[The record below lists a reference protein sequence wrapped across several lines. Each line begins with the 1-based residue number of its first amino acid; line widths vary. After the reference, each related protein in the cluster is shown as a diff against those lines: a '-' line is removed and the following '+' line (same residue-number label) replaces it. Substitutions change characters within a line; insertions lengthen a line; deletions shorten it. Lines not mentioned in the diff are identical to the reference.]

1 MVYII
6 KSEDTKIVD
15 KIYNTLLVVA
25 SEFEESKQDWRHW
38 RGPREDYEQ
47 IYEYDKETQEKLARI
62 YEEGV
67 YISDTLPYI
76 IRNNNPSLWS
86 GVKGLVDKIND
97 EFYSNVNSLKRHSNE
112 AKLVHNATGFRID
125 ALVAMINE
133 YDKQILMLEK
143 VVDMVQHLK
152 NTELYKRESKHYIE
166 KAPLS
171 IHQQILNSINITG
184 EAFEKAPDTYNSMPE
199 ESLRNIIITN
209 LRGKEY
215 GTVSAEAYNKI
226 GKTDILIEK
235 NGKIV
240 FIAECKI
247 WSGENRYRKAITQLL
262 NYLTWSDKEVAI
274 IIFSKQK
281 KFSQIL
287 ENMISYTKKH
297 ENYLRFT
304 GKTHDNWLY
313 FDFKHPLDSASPIT
327 LAVMLYHIPI
337 TKESNCYRKAN

>member
-1 MVYII
+1 M
-6 KSEDTKIVD
+6 
-15 KIYNTLLVVA
+15 
-25 SEFEESKQDWRHW
+25 
-38 RGPREDYEQ
+38 
-47 IYEYDKETQEKLARI
+47 
-62 YEEGV
+62 
-67 YISDTLPYI
+67 
-76 IRNNNPSLWS
+76 
-86 GVKGLVDKIND
+86 DKIND

-112 AKLVHNATGFRID
+112 ARLAHSATGFRID
-125 ALVAMINE
+125 ALAAMINE
-133 YDKQILMLEK
+133 YDEKILTLEK

-152 NTELYKRESKHYIE
+152 NTEIYKRESKHYIE
-166 KAPLS
+166 KASQS
-171 IHQQILNSINITG
+171 IHREILNSINITG
-184 EAFEKAPDTYNSMPE
+184 EAFEKAPHTYDSMSE
-199 ESLRNIIITN
+199 ENLRNIIVTN

-235 NGKIV
+235 NEKNI

-247 WSGENRYRKAITQLL
+247 WSGESEYRKAITQLL

-274 IIFSKQK
+274 IIFCKQK

-287 ENMISYTKKH
+287 ENIISYTEKH

-327 LAVMLYHIPI
+327 LATMLYHIPI
-337 TKESNCYRKAN
+337 NKKSN